1 MKATL
6 SNYKQSPRKVRLVG
20 NLIKG
25 KTVSQAEVDLTY
37 LVKRASKP
45 IKDLLKSAVSN
56 ALAQTGATE
65 DTLIIKNVTVN
76 KGLVMKRSMPR
87 AFGRASRI
95 NHRTSHITIT
105 LTSKTPEVKK
115 TNKKK

>member
-6 SNYKQSPRKVRLVG
+6 TNYKQSPRKVRLVG

-25 KTVSQAEVDLTY
+25 KTVAQAEVNLTY
-37 LVKRASKP
+37 LVKRASQP
-45 IKDLLKSAVSN
+45 IKELLKSAVAN

-65 DTLIIKNVTVN
+65 ETLVIKNITVD

-87 AFGRASRI
+87 AFGRASKI

-105 LTSKTPEVKK
+105 LAQGEAVT
-115 TNKKK
+115 KKKK

>member
-25 KTVSQAEVDLTY
+25 KKVADADLALTY

-45 IKDLLKSAVSN
+45 MKDLLKSAVSN
-56 ALAQTGATE
+56 ALSQTGTKE
-65 DTLIIKNVTVN
+65 ENLVVKNVTVD

-95 NHRTSHITIT
+95 NHRTSHVTIV
-105 LTSKTPEVKK
+105 LDEKEPQVKS
-115 TNKKK
+115 KKKK